1 MHSAIGYLQR
11 IFLFGRGRPVAIII
25 LLWMTMLCVLSELR
39 HDPTIEEVSG
49 SITRP
54 FSTAR
59 QFLFDSYQKYHPRQP
74 LSQPVTIVAVDETS
88 LARLGQWP
96 WPRNK
101 LAQVIDAIDFYQP
114 AAIGFDMYMPEADQT
129 SPDKVAENLPP
140 GTPPELVEQLKA
152 LPSHEERLAQSLA
165 SVPSV
170 LGAAGFDFTTFTSR
184 AGLLTVPVA
193 VTGGDA
199 RPYLRRFEAV
209 LASLPV
215 LQSAAR
221 GQAILSVD
229 LEFGVVRRI
238 PLVVA
243 IGDEVVS
250 GLAMEMLRIATGSTA
265 VEVEV
270 ARHGIE
276 SVSVADLRVPTQ
288 PGGEIW
294 LHYAR
299 TETTAGRYVS
309 AVDVLEGRVDP
320 EQLSGKLVMLGLT
333 GSGLHD
339 MRTTALREL
348 VPGIEIQAQVLES
361 MFDGRFLLRPWWMK
375 WLEVFLIVAI
385 GSFLIWFIPRTDS
398 PLATFLKAV
407 PRASMWL
414 TLGLNVMFVTLGFL
428 LFRQMGILFDASAFF
443 IILSS
448 VMGSLVSS
456 AMIEFDREAQHHA
469 QLQQETRE
477 AANLIAGK
485 LVKSIEAPIDRTRA
499 DMQKRVK
506 RITRLVAQDLATREE
521 FADQLGEKTIDSIAQ
536 VAPLHDAGMASLS
549 IDVLSVDQLTQE
561 QRQAL
566 QQHSEV
572 VEIAIATAQKTLG
585 IGDVDEG
592 HKDALQYL
600 DCFRDIVESQYE
612 WFNGGGYPQGLVGD
626 SIPLAARI
634 VAVVDCYLALQD
646 PRSDHA
652 LPSPTLAVER
662 LESAAGTRFDPKIVA
677 SLRQVVCDTA

>member
-1 MHSAIGYLQR
+1 MNSAIGYLQR
-11 IFLFGRGRPVAIII
+11 VFLFGRGRPVAIII

-39 HDPTIEEVSG
+39 PDPSIEEVSG

-59 QFLFDSYQKYHPRQP
+59 QFLFDSYQKYHPRVP

-101 LAQVIDAIDFYQP
+101 LAEVIDAIDFYQP

-140 GTPPELVEQLKA
+140 GAPPELGAQLKA

-165 SVPSV
+165 SVPSI

-184 AGLLTVPVA
+184 AGLLTAPVS
-193 VTGGDA
+193 VSGGDA
-199 RPYLRRFEAV
+199 LPYVRRFEAV

-270 ARHGIE
+270 ARHGID
-276 SVSVADLRVPTQ
+276 SVSVADLQVPTQ

-299 TETTAGRYVS
+299 SETTAGRYVS

-361 MFDGRFLLRPWWMK
+361 MFDGRFLLRPWWIK

-414 TLGLNVMFVTLGFL
+414 TLGLNVMFITLGYL
-428 LFRQMGILFDASAFF
+428 LFRQIGILFDASSFF

-456 AMIEFDREAQHHA
+456 AMIEFDREAQLLA
-469 QLQQETRE
+469 LRQQETRE
-477 AANLIAGK
+477 TANLVAGK
-485 LVKSIEAPIDRTRA
+485 LVKSIEAPADKARA
-499 DMQKRVK
+499 EKQARVTH
-506 RITRLVAQDLATREE
+506 ITRLIAEELATQQK
-521 FADQLGEKTIDSIAQ
+521 FADQLNAESIDYIVQ
-536 VAPLHDAGMASLS
+536 VAPLHDAGMASLA
-549 IDVLSVDQLTQE
+549 IDGLSLEELTKE
-561 QRQAL
+561 QREAIG
-566 QQHSEV
+566 QHAEV
-572 VEIAIATAQKTLG
+572 VDIAIATAQKTLD
-585 IGDVDEG
+585 GDVDEG
-592 HKDALQYL
+592 ADSAQQYL
-600 DCFRDIVESQYE
+600 RCFREIVESQYE
-612 WFNGGGYPQGLVGD
+612 WFNGGGYPQGLTGEE
-626 SIPLAARI
+626 IPVAARI
-634 VAVVDCYLALQD
+634 VAVVDCYLALMN
-646 PRSDHA
+646 PESDRAPKNQLSA
-652 LPSPTLAVER
+652 LELIEGAS
-662 LESAAGTRFDPKIVA
+662 GTRFDPGIVA
-677 SLRQVVCDTA
+677 GLRNILHAV